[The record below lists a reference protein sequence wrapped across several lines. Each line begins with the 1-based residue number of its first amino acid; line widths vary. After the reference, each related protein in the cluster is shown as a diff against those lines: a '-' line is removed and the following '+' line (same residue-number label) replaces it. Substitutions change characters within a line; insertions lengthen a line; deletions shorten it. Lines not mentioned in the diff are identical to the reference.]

1 MKQEIRKFKKE
12 IESCLPE
19 QVDELNKLATKAL
32 STEQTSQEKGMVF
45 IEDNI
50 TIKNSFSR
58 EIIKQGIDVSL
69 DDQKAKIIEIVE
81 KTGED
86 DMLKDYNGVYINFVK
101 IGIRLYKAKV
111 VNNILKEFEEL

>member
-1 MKQEIRKFKKE
+1 MSPFLITKIGKKYYCGSRNITKAVKE
-12 IESCLPE
+12 I
-19 QVDELNKLATKAL
+19 Q
-32 STEQTSQEKGMVF
+32 TEA
-45 IEDNI
+45 
-50 TIKNSFSR
+50 
-58 EIIKQGIDVSL
+58 L

-111 VNNILKEFEEL
+111 VNNILKEFEEVRNYEID

>member
-1 MKQEIRKFKKE
+1 MEKE
-12 IESCLPE
+12 MEEGHWISISKH
-19 QVDELNKLATKAL
+19 NKA
-32 STEQTSQEKGMVF
+32 
-45 IEDNI
+45 
-50 TIKNSFSR
+50 
-58 EIIKQGIDVSL
+58 L